1 VATLS
6 TKGTSVL
13 FISSELEEVVRNC
26 QRVLVLRDRRKIGE
40 LAAEDIDEDKIMRM
54 IAKSS

>member
-1 VATLS
+1 
-6 TKGTSVL
+6 
-13 FISSELEEVVRNC
+13 
-26 QRVLVLRDRRKIGE
+26 VLRDRRKIGE